1 MNKGIAIA
9 GNMIVDMLYPTNGL
23 PRPGE
28 LVTITENV
36 SRSTG
41 GCLCNDIIDLAT
53 LDPTLP
59 LTALGR
65 VGDDDAGDFVLEK
78 LRAHPNIDL
87 GQVRR
92 EGATS
97 FTLVMADEVSKQRSF
112 YQYRG
117 ANADFCEADI
127 DFDALNAELLH
138 VGYILL
144 LDALDAP
151 DDAYGTKM
159 ARLLHT
165 AKQRGIRTSIDVVS
179 EAGDRFRR
187 IVVPALKY
195 TDYCIINELEAQAT
209 TGVTLT
215 DASGALIRGNLPEA
229 LKRMKD
235 LGVSTWAVI
244 HSPEGGFGMDERGE
258 YVEIEGLKLPK
269 GYIKGSVGAGDAF
282 CSGVL
287 YAAWKGLSLPEAI
300 ELGTAAAAC
309 SLSKP
314 GATEGMRTYEE
325 AMTLYRQLKIEN

>member
-1 MNKGIAIA
+1 MKKGIAVA

-28 LVTITENV
+28 LVTITGDV
-36 SRSTG
+36 TRATG

-53 LDPTLP
+53 LDAALP

-65 VGDDDAGDFVLEK
+65 VGDDAEGDFVLEK
-78 LRAHPNIDL
+78 LRTRPNIDL
-87 GQVRR
+87 SQIRR
-92 EGATS
+92 GGTTS
-97 FTLVMADEVSKQRSF
+97 YTLVMADQVTNHRSF
-112 YQYRG
+112 FQCRG

-127 DFDALNAELLH
+127 DWDALDVDLLH

-144 LDALDAP
+144 LDALDEP
-151 DDAYGTKM
+151 DDEYGTKM

-165 AKQRGIRTSIDVVS
+165 AQQKGIKTSIDVVS
-179 EAGDRFRR
+179 EAGERFQR
-187 IVVPALKY
+187 IVSPALRY
-195 TDYCIINELEAQAT
+195 TDYCIINEVEAQAT
-209 TGVTLT
+209 TGVELV
-215 DASGALIRGNLPEA
+215 DEGGNLRRENMHEA
-229 LKRMKD
+229 LKRMKA

-244 HSPEGGFGMDERGE
+244 HCPEGGFGLDEHGN
-258 YVEIEGLKLPK
+258 YIEVDGLKLPK

-287 YAAWKGLSLPEAI
+287 YAAWRGMGLAQAI

-309 SLSKP
+309 SLSEP

-325 AMTLYRQLKIEN
+325 AMALYRQLKQN